1 MNLSKPVSKVLV
13 LDDSPAHAEA
23 LKLFFDEHNLIALKV
38 RDSRRLSAVLST
50 SIDLG
55 GVLLADDYGGS
66 LDEAAAAAAR
76 INTLRPELP
85 VILRLS
91 GNTPPEQLPHA
102 LKNAACA
109 SFDAANMS
117 ALCAAVDQYIFSLDF
132 PNALVR
138 GIAEITEAR
147 LATLFDGVTVRRD
160 APSVV
165 RDRIIFGE
173 VFSLIPLEG
182 TWCRGYMLM
191 QAQED
196 PLLAMIE
203 RDRAARRSGANGA
216 SGTSGVSGP
225 GAAEAGF
232 RDLNNL
238 LGELTNLIWGA
249 FKDRFLGP
257 QSAREASQVQVP
269 LLVNHKHRYISFG
282 SDNPQLRFQYLLHD
296 ETSGQSVAID
306 QRFVFNLSWSPEDFS
321 ENTLDVDDLVESG
334 ELDLF

>member
-1 MNLSKPVSKVLV
+1 MNTSKPVSKVLV
-13 LDDSPAHAEA
+13 LDDCPAHAQA

-38 RDSRRLSAVLST
+38 RDSSRLGSVLAT
-50 SIDLG
+50 NIDLG
-55 GVLLADDYGGS
+55 GVLLADNYGGS
-66 LDEAAAAAAR
+66 VEQAATTAAR

-85 VILRLS
+85 VILRSS
-91 GNTPPEQLPHA
+91 GNLPLEQLPKP
-102 LKNAACA
+102 LQNAACA
-109 SFDAANMS
+109 HFYGADLT
-117 ALCAAVDQYIFSLDF
+117 ALREAVDQYIFSLDF

-147 LATLFDGVTVRRD
+147 LAALFDGVTVQRD
-160 APSVV
+160 TPSVV

-191 QAQED
+191 QAEEE
-196 PLLAMIE
+196 PLLGMIE
-203 RDRAARRSGANGA
+203 RDRAAR
-216 SGTSGVSGP
+216 GP
-225 GAAEAGF
+225 GMRAAQAGF
-232 RDLNNL
+232 RDLNNV

-249 FKDRFLGP
+249 FKDRFLAARN
-257 QSAREASQVQVP
+257 AREASQVQVP

-282 SDNPQLRFQYLLHD
+282 SDNPQLRFQYRLSHAA
-296 ETSGQSVAID
+296 SGQSVSID

-321 ENTLDVDDLVESG
+321 ENTVDVDDLVESG

>member
-1 MNLSKPVSKVLV
+1 MNTSKPVSKVLV
-13 LDDSPAHAEA
+13 LDDSPAHAQA

-38 RDSRRLSAVLST
+38 RDSSRLGSVLAT
-50 SIDLG
+50 NIDLG
-55 GVLLADDYGGS
+55 GVLLADNYGGS
-66 LDEAAAAAAR
+66 VEHAATTAAR

-85 VILRLS
+85 VILRSS
-91 GNTPPEQLPHA
+91 GDAPLEQLPKPM
-102 LKNAACA
+102 KNAACA
-109 SFDAANMS
+109 HFNGADLT
-117 ALCAAVDQYIFSLDF
+117 ALREAVDQYIFSLDF

-147 LATLFDGVTVRRD
+147 LATLFDGVTVQRD
-160 APSVV
+160 TPSVV

-191 QAQED
+191 QAEEE
-196 PLLAMIE
+196 PLLGMIE
-203 RDRAARRSGANGA
+203 RDRAARDAGR
-216 SGTSGVSGP
+216 GTTQ
-225 GAAEAGF
+225 AGF
-232 RDLNNL
+232 RDLNNV

-249 FKDRFLGP
+249 FKDRFLG
-257 QSAREASQVQVP
+257 ARNGREASQVQVP

-282 SDNPQLRFQYLLHD
+282 SDNPQLRFQYRLSD
-296 ETSGQSVAID
+296 AASGQSVSID

-321 ENTLDVDDLVESG
+321 ENTMDVDDLVESG

>member
-1 MNLSKPVSKVLV
+1 MNTSKPVSKVLV
-13 LDDSPAHAEA
+13 LDDCPAHAQA

-38 RDSRRLSAVLST
+38 RDSSRLGSVLAT
-50 SIDLG
+50 NIDLG
-55 GVLLADDYGGS
+55 GVLLADNYGGS
-66 LDEAAAAAAR
+66 VEQAATTAAR
-76 INTLRPELP
+76 ISTLRPELP
-85 VILRLS
+85 VILRSS
-91 GNTPPEQLPHA
+91 GDAPLERLPKP

-109 SFDAANMS
+109 HFHAADLT
-117 ALCAAVDQYIFSLDF
+117 ALREAVDQYIFSLDF

-147 LATLFDGVTVRRD
+147 LATPFDGVTVQRD
-160 APSVV
+160 TPSVV

-191 QAQED
+191 QAEEE
-196 PLLAMIE
+196 PLLGMIE
-203 RDRAARRSGANGA
+203 RDRAAREAGMSR
-216 SGTSGVSGP
+216 TQ
-225 GAAEAGF
+225 AGF
-232 RDLNNL
+232 RDLNNV

-249 FKDRFLGP
+249 FKDRFLAAR
-257 QSAREASQVQVP
+257 SAREASQVQVP

-282 SDNPQLRFQYLLHD
+282 SDNPQLRFQYRLSD
-296 ETSGQSVAID
+296 VASGQSVSID

-321 ENTLDVDDLVESG
+321 ENTVDVDDLVESG

>member
-1 MNLSKPVSKVLV
+1 MNTSKPVSKVLV
-13 LDDSPAHAEA
+13 LDDCPAHAQA

-38 RDSRRLSAVLST
+38 RDSSRLGSVLAT
-50 SIDLG
+50 NIDLG
-55 GVLLADDYGGS
+55 GVLLADDYDGS
-66 LDEAAAAAAR
+66 VEQAATAAAR

-85 VILRLS
+85 VILRTS
-91 GNTPPEQLPHA
+91 GNAPLEQRPHA
-102 LKNAACA
+102 LTNAACA
-109 SFDAANMS
+109 HFDAADLG
-117 ALCAAVDQYIFSLDF
+117 ALRTAVDQYIFSLDF

-147 LATLFDGVTVRRD
+147 LATLFDGVTVQRD
-160 APSVV
+160 TPSVV

-191 QAQED
+191 QAEEE
-196 PLLAMIE
+196 PLLGMIE
-203 RDRAARRSGANGA
+203 RDRVARQGD
-216 SGTSGVSGP
+216 T
-225 GAAEAGF
+225 GAAQAGF
-232 RDLNNL
+232 RDLNNV

-249 FKDRFLGP
+249 FKDRFLGA
-257 QSAREASQVQVP
+257 QHAREASQVQVP

-282 SDNPQLRFQYLLHD
+282 SDNPQLRFQYRLND
-296 ETSGQSVAID
+296 EASGQSVAID

>member
-1 MNLSKPVSKVLV
+1 MNTSKPVSKVLV
-13 LDDSPAHAEA
+13 LDDCPAHAQA

-38 RDSRRLSAVLST
+38 RDSSRLGSVLAT
-50 SIDLG
+50 NIDLG

-66 LDEAAAAAAR
+66 VEQAAAAAAR

-85 VILRLS
+85 VILRAS
-91 GNTPPEQLPHA
+91 GHTPVEQLPGA
-102 LKNAACA
+102 LTNGTCA
-109 SFDAANMS
+109 SFGAEDMT
-117 ALCAAVDQYIFSLDF
+117 ALRVAVERYIFSLDF

-147 LATLFDGVTVRRD
+147 LATLFAGLTVQRD
-160 APSVV
+160 TPSIV

-191 QAQED
+191 QAEEE
-196 PLLAMIE
+196 PLLGMIE
-203 RDRAARRSGANGA
+203 RDRAARQAGTA
-216 SGTSGVSGP
+216 SVR
-225 GAAEAGF
+225 AGF
-232 RDLNNL
+232 RDLNNV

-249 FKDRFLGP
+249 FKNRFLVA
-257 QSAREASQVQVP
+257 QNARETSQVQVP

-282 SDNPQLRFQYLLHD
+282 SDNPQLRFQYRLND
-296 ETSGQSVAID
+296 EASGQSVSID

-321 ENTLDVDDLVESG
+321 ENTVDVDDLVEAG

>member
-1 MNLSKPVSKVLV
+1 MNTSKPVSKVLV
-13 LDDSPAHAEA
+13 LDDCPAHAQL

-38 RDSRRLSAVLST
+38 RDSSRLSTVLAT
-50 SIDLG
+50 NIDLG

-66 LDEAAAAAAR
+66 VEQAATVAAR

-85 VILRLS
+85 VILRSS
-91 GNTPPEQLPHA
+91 GNTTADPLPRA
-102 LKNAACA
+102 LTSAACA
-109 SFDAANMS
+109 SFDTADMT
-117 ALCAAVDQYIFSLDF
+117 ALRAAVERCIFSLDF

-147 LATLFDGVTVRRD
+147 LAALFDGVTVQRD
-160 APSVV
+160 TPSVV

-191 QAQED
+191 QAEEE
-196 PLLAMIE
+196 PLLGMIE
-203 RDRAARRSGANGA
+203 RDRAARQLGNDEAQ
-216 SGTSGVSGP
+216 
-225 GAAEAGF
+225 AGF
-232 RDLNNL
+232 RDLNNVF
-238 LGELTNLIWGA
+238 GELTNLIWGA
-249 FKDRFLGP
+249 FKDRFLV
-257 QSAREASQVQVP
+257 QRNAREANQVQVP

-282 SDNPQLRFQYLLHD
+282 SDNPQLRFQYRLCD
-296 ETSGQSVAID
+296 EVSGQSVSID

-321 ENTLDVDDLVESG
+321 ENTVDVDDLVESG